1 MSVHDND
8 LAVHFNLDG
17 TLGATF
23 KSTAAGITDG
33 EYHRVCVSW
42 NSVGGVV
49 DLYYGDSEFLFSLG
63 FLFYYRLSI
72 YSSPHDSKLFTPS
85 T

>member
-1 MSVHDND
+1 MHDND

-49 DLYYGDSEFLFSLG
+49 DLYYGDSEFFVLTRISL
-63 FLFYYRLSI
+63 LLSI
-72 YSSPHDSKLFTPS
+72 Y
-85 T
+85 